1 MELTNQASTFAPWA
15 YWKVH
20 PRREKIKGKA
30 TKDKKTK
37 KGHIRANDGY
47 THLSVIT
54 WHKKQNAGCNWL
66 YHPLKSSWAP
76 PPSLPA
82 RPDSRLGR
90 THRQSR
96 RWMRLSAQMNAPS
109 CAEPCTPSP
118 LCRAPPPPHH
128 GRKSP
133 SWDPFEPPI
142 HVRQQHS
149 ESWFKRQLAP
159 CLRSATLRW
168 VKGW

>member
-109 CAEPCTPSP
+109 CAEPRTPSP
-118 LCRAPPPPHH
+118 LCRAPPPPIMAE
-128 GRKSP
+128 R
-133 SWDPFEPPI
+133 
-142 HVRQQHS
+142 
-149 ESWFKRQLAP
+149 AP
-159 CLRSATLRW
+159 AGIPLSHLFTCVSSTRSRGSNDSLHRA
-168 VKGW
+168 